1 MIKHHRVSGLGLRVT
16 LCERVNASFAVE
28 NVSPVKSLFVACC
41 VHSRRILLWS
51 SFACFFVGAISVKKL
66 GKVPWL
72 LALKHL
78 NPKASKSS
86 RVGSRAC
93 AGQQS

>member
-51 SFACFFVGAISVKKL
+51 SFACF
-66 GKVPWL
+66 L
-72 LALKHL
+72 LVRFQLKSL
-78 NPKASKSS
+78 ARSP
-86 RVGSRAC
+86 GSWP
-93 AGQQS
+93 